1 MTSALE
7 NIFTSKVVGGL
18 FAVAF
23 ASWAFVLQSLGN
35 QWLEEQKEVR
45 VEIAALKTQM
55 AEHRLYAAETGT
67 KFAERQE
74 TLIEWVKNHEAHHLR
89 DDAWKGIK

>member
-1 MTSALE
+1 MASALE

-45 VEIAALKTQM
+45 LEIALLKTQM
-55 AEHRLYAAETGT
+55 AEHRLFAAETGA

-74 TLIEWVKNHEAHHLR
+74 SLIRWVDEHNRHHEAWHGV
-89 DDAWKGIK
+89 K

>member
-23 ASWAFVLQSLGN
+23 ASWAFVIQSLGN
-35 QWLEEQKEVR
+35 QWLDEQKEMR
-45 VEIAALKTQM
+45 MEIGLLKTQM
-55 AEHRLYAAETGT
+55 AEHRLFAAESGT

-74 TLIEWVKNHEAHHLR
+74 AMSRWIQNHESHHE
-89 DDAWKGIK
+89 AWHGVK